1 MTGRSGL
8 GPDPLLSP
16 AFRPAVPDP
25 RVGPGV
31 QLLLPSVC
39 EVPASSSSRLDCG
52 GAGPHFPL
60 RSALAA
66 SCAAYRVLFRPRGL
80 VPRRSASLAVETG
93 HSLIHCVDQQFQG
106 AGYVLGV
113 GGDEGKFRGQSDT
126 VLALETH
133 CPGTS
138 QREGNG
144 F

>member
-1 MTGRSGL
+1 MAGRPGL

-16 AFRPAVPDP
+16 AFRPAFPGP

-31 QLLLPSVC
+31 HSSCPQSARPW
-39 EVPASSSSRLDCG
+39 PSSSSRLDCD

-80 VPRRSASLAVETG
+80 VPRRSASLAAATG
-93 HSLIHCVDQQFQG
+93 HSLIHCADQQLQG
-106 AGYVLGV
+106 AGCVLGV
-113 GGDEGKFRGQSDT
+113 GGDEGEFRGQSDT
-126 VLALETH
+126 ALALGTH